1 MSATIEGYPFKR
13 GASASE
19 PQSPNVGGYPFERG
33 ASASEPRSPNVNGL
47 GERRLYWAMA
57 DCWTIVRRGLTH
69 LIRQP
74 ANIGW
79 QLGFPVVSVLL
90 FGYVFGSAMSVPGGG
105 DYREFLMPGMFGMT
119 MAFGFM
125 NTAYLVVLDKTK
137 GITDRFRAMP
147 MASSAV
153 VTGRGVGDLLGAGL
167 DLVILALTALVVGW
181 RPDGGSAATLAAFGL
196 LLLLRFALIWVG
208 VLLGLMV
215 PNEET
220 AGNLFALAFP
230 FAMISSAFVA
240 PSLMPAWLGTI
251 AAWNPVSA
259 TVTATRE
266 LFGNPVASGGTW
278 IEQHAML
285 MAIVWPLILTAVFLP
300 LAVRRFQRLSR

>member
-1 MSATIEGYPFKR
+1 MSATVD
-13 GASASE
+13 
-19 PQSPNVGGYPFERG
+19 SPTTTTEEY
-33 ASASEPRSPNVNGL
+33 

-57 DCWTIVRRGLTH
+57 DCWTVVRRGLLH
-69 LIRQP
+69 MVRQP
-74 ANIGW
+74 SNIAW

-137 GITDRFRAMP
+137 GITDRFRSMP

-181 RPDGGSAATLAAFGL
+181 RPDGGVAATLAAFGL

-215 PNEET
+215 PNEEM

-240 PSLMPAWLGTI
+240 PSLMPGWLGTI